1 LAFSFSIKFGGHA
14 VCALFPLPVKVPK
27 EVPLL
32 QASKWIKH
40 PVLLSFSEMQ
50 NLLKTLFPVFIA
62 LVSEPVEEQEM
73 LISHEIFLS
82 VYKDYIR
89 SLEAGQIPDEKGIHK
104 FFSSI
109 WTSSIHPLYAISA
122 GKKFLVKSQEPVIQL
137 QRHHFFYSE
146 LDQKIHSMVMSP
158 QSIPW
163 GIQFAYPQL
172 FQDPI
177 SHEIRGV
184 KACLNA
190 PLFLKLARWMRTWTV
205 PTPLILEGKLTYV
218 PLRIGKE
225 VLPWIGRHPKLK
237 EQGISI
243 YEN

>member
-1 LAFSFSIKFGGHA
+1 M
-14 VCALFPLPVKVPK
+14 CALFPLPVKFAK

-40 PVLLSFSEMQ
+40 PVLLSFQEME
-50 NLLKTLFPVFIA
+50 NLLKALTPVSIG

-73 LISHEIFLS
+73 LISHEKFLA
-82 VYKDYIR
+82 VYKDYIDA
-89 SLEAGQIPDEKGIHK
+89 LEAGQMPQETSVRK

-109 WTSSIHPLYAISA
+109 WTSSISPLYAIPA

-137 QRHHFFYSE
+137 QRHHFFYSHI
-146 LDQKIHSMVMSP
+146 DHKIHSMVMSP
-158 QSIPW
+158 ESIPW

-172 FQDPI
+172 FEDPV
-177 SHEIRGV
+177 SHEIQGI
-184 KACLNA
+184 KECLNA

-205 PTPLILEGKLTYV
+205 PTPFILDGKLIRV

-225 VLPWIGRHPKLK
+225 ALQWIGKHPKLK
-237 EQGISI
+237 EQGIGI

>member
-1 LAFSFSIKFGGHA
+1 
-14 VCALFPLPVKVPK
+14 VCALFPLPVKQAK

-50 NLLKTLFPVFIA
+50 NLLQALSPVFIA

-73 LISHEIFLS
+73 LLAHETFLD
-82 VYKDYIR
+82 VYRGYIH
-89 SLEAGQIPDEKGIHK
+89 SLEAGEIPDEKNVRK

-109 WTSSIHPLYAISA
+109 WTSSITPLYAIPA
-122 GKKFLVKSQEPVIQL
+122 GKKFLVKSKEPVIQL
-137 QRHHFFYSE
+137 QRHHFFYSA
-146 LDQKIHSMVMSP
+146 LDKKIHSMVMSP
-158 QSIPW
+158 ESIPW

-172 FQDPI
+172 FQDPT
-177 SHEIRGV
+177 SQEIRGV
-184 KACLNA
+184 KECLNA

-205 PTPLILEGKLTYV
+205 PTPLILEGKRTNV

-237 EQGISI
+237 EQGIGVC
-243 YEN
+243 EN